1 MQNNHTDAEKS
12 FEKLFELV
20 AYGNLEQKE
29 FDMIVKMLE
38 SDTSSWEKLPDKLLS
53 GELKYKVTD
62 PHMDDGIRKLYK
74 K

>member
-12 FEKLFELV
+12 LEKLFELV

-38 SDTSSWEKLPDKLLS
+38 SGAVDTSAWEKLPDKLLS
-53 GELKYKVTD
+53 GELKYKVTEPCID
-62 PHMDDGIRKLYK
+62 EIRKQ
-74 K
+74 